1 MNEGRSALFRRCH
14 LALSK
19 ADTLGSAPA
28 RNAASVDSGDGAA
41 PQPESDA
48 ALGLSELSGLFDN
61 GDGVASTPDTSA
73 GSGPELVHPGQPAEG
88 RQNLRMKFQGAFRK
102 GISTHMDL
110 LESTIYESN
119 VVQGPKKA
127 PMDSLFDYGTC
138 RNTSNQKRRRKK
150 LPRGKTETSCDD
162 GQSSEPPKVVKIFN
176 RSLLFDAVSRADP
189 EALEGLLEYLQSH
202 DKRLTDEEFKELSTG
217 KTCLPK
223 ALLNLYGGQ
232 NVTIPL
238 LVDVAEKTG
247 NLREFINT
255 PFRDV
260 YYRGQTALHIA
271 IERRCKQYV
280 ELMVEHGADVHAQAR
295 GRFFQPRD
303 EGGYFYFGELPLSLA
318 ACTNQPNIVHYL
330 TENPHKK
337 ADLRRQDSRGNTVL
351 HALVHIADNTKDNTR
366 FLTKMYDLL
375 LIKSAKLYP
384 DCNLETVF
392 NNDGMSPLMMAAKLG
407 KIGVFQ
413 HIIRREIKDEEVRQL
428 SRKFKDWAYG
438 PVYSSLYDLS
448 SLDTCGEEPSV
459 LEILVYNSRN
469 ENRHEMLAVEPI
481 NELLRAKW
489 QKFAAVTFYISVVSY
504 LITMIIF
511 TLVAYY
517 HPTQGTIDLID
528 YYLPPSFQPPY
539 PYTSSSDYL
548 RMAGEILTLASGI
561 FFFLTNIKDLF
572 LKKCP
577 GVKSLF
583 MDGSFQLLYFIYSVL
598 IVVTAAL
605 YLSGIKAY
613 VSVMVFAL
621 VLGWMNTLYFTR
633 GLKLTGTY
641 SIMIQKILFK
651 DLFRF
656 LLVYVLFMIGYA
668 SALVSLL
675 TMCPPPGTEC
685 EGGCPTYPKCRDPDT
700 FSAFLLDLFKL
711 TIGMGELDMIDGAQ
725 YPAVFLIL
733 LVTYII
739 LTFVL
744 LLNMLIALMG
754 ETVGQVSKES
764 KKIWKLQWAT
774 TILDIERSFPVCL
787 RKSFRAGEMVTVGKS
802 WDGTPDRRW
811 CFRVDEVNW
820 CHWNQNLAIINEDPG
835 KNEVCQANG
844 LQQGV
849 KALRRDRWS
858 TVVPRAVEL
867 SKGPRPRDLAIEM
880 EPLTPR
886 Q

>member
-1 MNEGRSALFRRCH
+1 MNEGRSALLRRCH
-14 LALSK
+14 LVLSK
-19 ADTLGSAPA
+19 TDTIGAPPVRSAPSEDA
-28 RNAASVDSGDGAA
+28 GDGVAA
-41 PQPESDA
+41 QAENDA
-48 ALGLSELSGLFDN
+48 AFPLSELSHLFESD
-61 GDGVASTPDTSA
+61 DGSQSAQDTSLDA
-73 GSGPELVHPGQPAEG
+73 ALEQAQPSAQPGHPSDS
-88 RQNLRMKFQGAFRK
+88 RQNLRMKFQGAFKK
-102 GISTHMDL
+102 GISNPMDL
-110 LESTIYESN
+110 LETTIYESN
-119 VVQGPKKA
+119 VPGPKKA
-127 PMDSLFDYGTC
+127 PMDSLFDYGTYGSS
-138 RNTSNQKRRRKK
+138 SNQKKRRKK

-162 GQSSEPPKVVKIFN
+162 SQSSDPPKVLKIFT
-176 RSLLFDAVSRADP
+176 RFVLFDCVSRGDP
-189 EALEGLLEYLQSH
+189 QALEGLLEYLQSQE
-202 DKRLTDEEFKELSTG
+202 KRLTDEEFRELSTG

-223 ALLNLYGGQ
+223 ALLNLYGGR
-232 NVTIPL
+232 NDTIPV
-238 LVDVAEKTG
+238 LVDIAEKTG

-260 YYRGQTALHIA
+260 FYRGQTALHIA

-280 ELMVEHGADVHAQAR
+280 ELLMEKGADVHAQAR
-295 GRFFQPRD
+295 GRFFQPKD

-318 ACTNQPNIVHYL
+318 ACTNQPDIVHYL

-375 LIKSAKLYP
+375 LIKCAKLFP
-384 DCNLETVF
+384 DCNLETIL

-413 HIIRREIKDEEVRQL
+413 HIIRREIKDEEVRHL

-489 QKFAAVTFYISVVSY
+489 QKFAAATFYISVVSY
-504 LITMIIF
+504 LISMIIF

-517 HPTQGTIDLID
+517 HPTQET
-528 YYLPPSFQPPY
+528 PPY
-539 PYTSSSDYL
+539 PYNTSSDYL
-548 RMAGEILTLASGI
+548 RMTGEIVTLASAI
-561 FFFLTNIKDLF
+561 FFFLTNVKNVF

-577 GVKSLF
+577 EVKSLVF
-583 MDGSFQLLYFIYSVL
+583 DGSFQLLFLIYAVL
-598 IVVTAAL
+598 IIVTAAL

-675 TMCPPPGTEC
+675 PVCPTEC
-685 EGGCPTYPKCRDPDT
+685 VGECPTYPSCRKPDT
-700 FSAFLLDLFKL
+700 FSIFLLDLFKL
-711 TIGMGELDMIDGAQ
+711 TIGMGDLDMIHSAL
-725 YPAVFLIL
+725 YPGVFLIL

-787 RKSFRAGEMVTVGKS
+787 RKSFRAGEMVTVGKNV
-802 WDGTPDRRW
+802 DGSPDRRW

-820 CHWNQNLAIINEDPG
+820 CHWNQNLAIISEDPG
-835 KNEVCQANG
+835 KTETSQTNG
-844 LQQGV
+844 LRQSARG
-849 KALRRDRWS
+849 LRRDRWS

-867 SKGPRPRDLAIEM
+867 SRSPRSNDLVVEM

-886 Q
+886 H